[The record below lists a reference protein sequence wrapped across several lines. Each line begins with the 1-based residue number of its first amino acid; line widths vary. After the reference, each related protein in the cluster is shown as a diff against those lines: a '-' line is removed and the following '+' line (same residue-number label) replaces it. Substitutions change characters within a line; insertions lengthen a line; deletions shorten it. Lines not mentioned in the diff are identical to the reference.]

1 MKFFLNSF
9 NKLRMRGEC
18 NYWQSIADRSPDNVR
33 ACFGL
38 DDNEIEEL
46 LHMEGDDDDPSIEKD
61 VHNKTHTMKS
71 IPVGASL
78 LSDMRPWD
86 GPIENYKTLATS
98 RQNRSCHHQQLP
110 V

>member
-18 NYWQSIADRSPDNVR
+18 NYWQSIADRFPDNVR

-38 DDNEIEEL
+38 DDNEIEESL
-46 LHMEGDDDDPSIEKD
+46 YSEGDYDDPSIEKD
-61 VHNKTHTMKS
+61 VHNKTPTMSS

-78 LSDMRPWD
+78 FSYMRPRD
-86 GPIENYKTLATS
+86 RSMENYKTLATS